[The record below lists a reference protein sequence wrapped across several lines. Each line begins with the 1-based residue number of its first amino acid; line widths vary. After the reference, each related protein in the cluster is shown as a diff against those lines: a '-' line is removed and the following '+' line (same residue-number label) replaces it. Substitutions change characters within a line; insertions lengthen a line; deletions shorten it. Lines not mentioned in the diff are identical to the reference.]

1 MRALL
6 QQFANLFPWAY
17 VLPPLMTGAL
27 TPNDEQDMWRVKHE
41 GDPDAF
47 ACLVRRW
54 EQPIQRLCARMTG
67 DVHRG
72 QDLAQEA
79 FSRVFLRRLDYQPGG
94 KFSTWLWRIAIN
106 LCLDE
111 LRRRR
116 RQPEVGLTPDSD
128 PEGAPF
134 AETLTASDLRPD
146 ESLAALEQAERVR
159 LALQRLPE
167 HYRSVV
173 IFRHYEGLRF
183 AEIAEVLGI
192 PVGTVKSRM
201 SEALTRLS
209 TLLRPAE

>member
-1 MRALL
+1 
-6 QQFANLFPWAY
+6 
-17 VLPPLMTGAL
+17 MTGAF
-27 TPNDEQDMWRVKHE
+27 TPTDEQDMWRVKHG

-47 ACLVRRW
+47 ACLVHRW
-54 EQPIQRLCARMTG
+54 EAPVQRLCARMTG

-72 QDLAQEA
+72 QDLAQDA
-79 FSRVFLRRLDYQPGG
+79 FSRVFLRRHDYQPGG

-116 RQPEVGLTPDSD
+116 RQSEVALAPDSD
-128 PEGAPF
+128 PEGMLVV
-134 AETLTASDLRPD
+134 ETLTASDLRPD

-173 IFRHYEGLRF
+173 IFRHYEGLRC

-192 PVGTVKSRM
+192 PEGTVKSRM

-209 TLLRPAE
+209 TLLRPTE